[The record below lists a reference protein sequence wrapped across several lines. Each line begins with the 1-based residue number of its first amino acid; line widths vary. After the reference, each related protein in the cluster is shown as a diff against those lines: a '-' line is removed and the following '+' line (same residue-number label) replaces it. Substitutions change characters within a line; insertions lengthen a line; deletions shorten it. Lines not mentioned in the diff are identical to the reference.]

1 MADPTAQ
8 RVWDTALGQLQ
19 IHVTKPNYDTWLK
32 DTLGLR
38 HEDGRFI
45 VGVPTEFVKEWLG
58 SRMKEIVSQT
68 VGGILGQPTEVSFET
83 IGGSTSDRGRSSP
96 GHHAVPT
103 IVEEPAPDPVHSLI
117 SSPLLKQRLNPR
129 YTFGT
134 FVIADS
140 NRVAAA
146 AARAAAEEPGE
157 DYNPLFIYSSPG
169 LGKTHLLQ
177 AIALRAG
184 QLSMNALY
192 VTSEQFVNDFV
203 TSIAQSRTDEFRR
216 RYRSVQLLLL
226 DDVQFLGSKG
236 KSQEE
241 FFYTFNDLHSNGC
254 QIVVAGDRP
263 PAFIPGMEARLSSR
277 LQWGLTA
284 DIAAPDE
291 ETRLAI
297 LQAKAS
303 DRRVDLPVEVLRYLA
318 ERDLDNIR
326 ALEGCLNRVVA
337 YARLTRSPIN
347 LDVAKKALAALSP
360 PAAAPA
366 DPQAILEAV
375 SEYYSVPLAAITGK
389 SRAKQIAEARHIG
402 MYLLREDAELALK
415 QIGLLLGH
423 RDHSTV
429 IRGVQRI
436 ASALIADPRLSA
448 QLTEI
453 RGRRK
458 PPVRGSGR
466 GGRIRTDDLLTPS
479 QVR

>member
-19 IHVTKPNYDTWLK
+19 THVTKPNYDTWLK

-38 HEDGRFI
+38 HEDGNFI

-58 SRMKEIVSQT
+58 TRMRGIVSQT
-68 VGGILGQPTEVSFET
+68 VGGILGQPTEVSFEI
-83 IGGSTSDRGRSSP
+83 IGTNSKRNGQVHVNRNGRAAAKTAEMSLDEAS
-96 GHHAVPT
+96 
-103 IVEEPAPDPVHSLI
+103 PVHSLI

-129 YTFGT
+129 YTFRT

-140 NRVAAA
+140 NRIAAA
-146 AARAAAEEPGE
+146 AALAAAEKPGE

-184 QLSMNALY
+184 QININALY
-192 VTSEQFVNDFV
+192 VTSEQFVNDFI

-254 QIVVAGDRP
+254 QIVLAGDRP
-263 PAFIPGMEARLSSR
+263 PAAIPGMEARLSSR
-277 LQWGLTA
+277 FQWGLTA
-284 DIAAPDE
+284 DIAPPDE

-297 LQAKAS
+297 LMAKAS
-303 DRRVDLPVEVLRYLA
+303 ERRVDAPVEVLRHPA
-318 ERDLDNIR
+318 DRVRDNIR
-326 ALEGCLNRVVA
+326 ALVVSLNRVVP
-337 YARLTRSPIN
+337 YARPERRTATLE
-347 LDVAKKALAALSP
+347 VAARALAAP
-360 PAAAPA
+360 PPTPRAPA
-366 DPQAILEAV
+366 PPPRHRRAV
-375 SEYYSVPLAAITGK
+375 SEYYGVPLAAITGK

-429 IRGVQRI
+429 IHGVQKITR
-436 ASALIADPRLSA
+436 ALIADPRLSA

-453 RGRRK
+453 RES
-458 PPVRGSGR
+458 VSH
-466 GGRIRTDDLLTPS
+466 L
-479 QVR
+479 